1 MTSLHSRRL
10 ELRALELEAVDAAL
24 AGERDRLAAALG
36 VEIPEGWPE
45 PIVRERALPMVRR
58 RLALDPTTAVWGLW
72 AVVLDGGVV
81 GGVSLK
87 GPPDPRGIVEIG
99 YGILGPW
106 RRRGIATEAASALVD
121 WVRRQAGVRRVTA
134 QCEPTN
140 VGSIRVLEG
149 IGMRQVGRSSGLL
162 TWVLPDSG
170 DGAGSPP
177 EAADGGLRR
186 P

>member
-121 WVRRQAGVRRVTA
+121 WVRRQAGDRQVTA

-140 VGSIRVLEG
+140 VVTNRVYEEY
-149 IGMRQVGRSSGLL
+149 GMLQVVLCSGCF
-162 TWVLPDSG
+162 TM
-170 DGAGSPP
+170 
-177 EAADGGLRR
+177 GLAYSCDRTM
-186 P
+186 